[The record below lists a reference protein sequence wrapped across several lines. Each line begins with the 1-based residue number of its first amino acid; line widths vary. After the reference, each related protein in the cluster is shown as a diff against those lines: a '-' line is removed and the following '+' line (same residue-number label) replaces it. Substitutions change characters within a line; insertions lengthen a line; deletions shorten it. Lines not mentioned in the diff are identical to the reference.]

1 MKTGLGLIAGNE
13 RLPLLLSRGI
23 RKEGYRLAAVAH
35 IGETRKDLRRYVDT
49 LKWVQI
55 GQLNEIINFF
65 KAEEIREVLMAGGL
79 SKTHFFSRLKPDAR
93 AIKVL
98 TRLKDKKDDAL
109 LRGIAEELEN
119 EGLRV
124 INPMPFLRENLAPKG
139 CWSDRQPTER
149 EEKDISFGWE
159 LAKQMGRLDI
169 GQSVVVKDQIILAI
183 EAIEGTD
190 AAIRRGGKLGRGGVA
205 VIKVCK
211 PTQDQRFDLPVIG
224 LSTLRVL
231 KKAGASLLAVEAE
244 KTIVMDK
251 DRVIGEANRNQI
263 CLVGL

>member
-1 MKTGLGLIAGNE
+1 VKAVLGLIAGNE
-13 RLPLLLSRGI
+13 GLPILLSRGI
-23 RKEGYRLAAVAH
+23 RKEGYRLVAVAH

-49 LKWVQI
+49 LKWVEI
-55 GQLNEIINFF
+55 GQLDEIIKYFRV
-65 KAEEIREVLMAGGL
+65 ERVRDVLMAGGI

-98 TRLKDKKDDAL
+98 SRLKDKKDDVL
-109 LRGIAEELEN
+109 LRGIAEELES
-119 EGLRV
+119 EGLQV
-124 INPMPFLRENLAPKG
+124 ISPMHFLREHLAPKG
-139 CWSDRQPTER
+139 CWSERQPTDR
-149 EEKDISFGWE
+149 EKKDIAFGWE
-159 LAKQMGRLDI
+159 LAKQMGLLDI

-190 AAIRRGGKLGRGGVA
+190 VAIRRGGKLGRGGVA

-211 PTQDQRFDLPVIG
+211 PAQDQRFDLPVIG

-251 DRVIGEANRNQI
+251 DKVIREADRNQI
-263 CLVGL
+263 CLVGM